1 MIGRALM
8 VALVGMVVVFIVLIL
23 IILCIRLYSGIIGRG
38 GKRRET
44 MENNEATEPQQ
55 SIFLSDNS
63 NDVSDAAAVDNTEI
77 IAVISAAIMACM
89 QDSGTGLRVRSIRRI
104 GHTTPIWNVA
114 GRNEQILSK
123 I

>member
-1 MIGRALM
+1 MGRTLL
-8 VALVGMVVVFIVLIL
+8 VAFVGMVVVFIVLIL
-23 IILCIRLYSGIIGRG
+23 IIFCIKLYSGIIGRG
-38 GKRRET
+38 GKRGKET
-44 MENNEATEPQQ
+44 EKETTTEPQQ
-55 SIFLSDNS
+55 GISLSDNAIEDS
-63 NDVSDAAAVDNTEI
+63 YIADNTEI
-77 IAVISAAIMACM
+77 IAVITAAIMACM

>member
-1 MIGRALM
+1 MGRTFL

-23 IILCIRLYSGIIGRG
+23 IILCIKLYSGIIGRSRT
-38 GKRRET
+38 RRNKPENET
-44 MENNEATEPQQ
+44 APEPQQ
-55 SIFLSDNS
+55 GLSLSDNTT
-63 NDVSDAAAVDNTEI
+63 NDAAVDNAEI
-77 IAVISAAIMACM
+77 IAVITAAIMACM
-89 QDSGTGLRVRSIRRI
+89 QGSTTGLRVRSIRRI

>member
-1 MIGRALM
+1 MERTFL

-23 IILCIRLYSGIIGRG
+23 IILCIRLYSGIIGIS
-38 GKRRET
+38 GKRRKLT
-44 MENNEATEPQQ
+44 ENDTKAEPQQ
-55 SIFLSDNS
+55 GLSLSDNGT
-63 NDVSDAAAVDNTEI
+63 NNTVVVDNAEI
-77 IAVISAAIMACM
+77 VAVISAAIMAFM

-114 GRNEQILSK
+114 GRNEQILTK